1 MSSEMVR
8 LFSDLRSAQGWSI
21 AAAIFAITACALV
34 AWLSA
39 YTKRKGELF
48 ATKEDFAELLQQT
61 AKTTA
66 ITEQIRSQISQGAVV
81 GRSELEYRKAQ
92 LAEFYG
98 PIYARLKISRD
109 LYGLWMAGKVS
120 AINREVIA
128 LFRRQNEAITEII
141 TTKAHLINGPEI
153 PPVFTRFMTAV
164 TIWNYFTA
172 RPDQPFVEPDV
183 AALPE
188 AAFPQDFAD
197 YIFSETQTLK
207 ARLDQL
213 HRKYSIGD
221 SGSA

>member
-1 MSSEMVR
+1 MTPEMLR
-8 LFSDLRSAQGWSI
+8 LFSDLRAAQGWSI
-21 AAAIFAITACALV
+21 AAAVFAIIACALV

-48 ATKEDFAELLQQT
+48 ATKEDFAELVQQT

-66 ITEQIRSQISQGAVV
+66 ITEQIRSEISQGAVV

-109 LYGLWMAGKVS
+109 LYGLWMGGKLAG
-120 AINREVIA
+120 INRDIIA

-153 PPVFTRFMTAV
+153 PEVFTRFMTAV
-164 TIWNYFTA
+164 SIWNHFTA
-172 RPDQPFVEPDV
+172 RADRPFAR
-183 AALPE
+183 AA
-188 AAFPQDFAD
+188 
-197 YIFSETQTLK
+197 
-207 ARLDQL
+207 
-213 HRKYSIGD
+213 G
-221 SGSA
+221 